1 SAQGNPTCE
10 LLIRKFLPQPLW
22 SGGRGGGRG
31 ERGDRLT
38 GVARV
43 LQQCTGQTPVLSRA
57 GYAVRAFGSRRN
69 EKKKMAV
76 HCTVRGVKAEEIPE
90 KVLNMWEHELRNTN
104 FSGTRNFGLGIQ
116 ERVDVG
122 TQAPVLGRASASDEK
137 VRTLCVRARHAMI
150 KEEVMAL
157 VPAEG

>member
-1 SAQGNPTCE
+1 MYSLFLISTVVDQGEKGNPTCE
-10 LLIRKFLPQPLW
+10 LIRKFLPQPLW
-22 SGGRGGGRG
+22 SGGRGVG
-31 ERGDRLT
+31 EREDRPT

-43 LQQCTGQTPVLSRA
+43 LEQCTGQTPVLSRA

-90 KVLNMWEHELRNTN
+90 KVLKMWEHELRNTN

-122 TQAPVLGRASASDEK
+122 TQAPV
-137 VRTLCVRARHAMI
+137 C
-150 KEEVMAL
+150 MAWTSMWC
-157 VPAEG
+157 